1 MKLIFIIFIFMLK
14 LQGEERIISLS
25 PAITEILF
33 ALEKGEAIVG
43 TSAYS
48 LYPQKAQDIPI
59 IGGYENPYLEKIL
72 AFSPTL
78 VIGQVHNQT
87 FLNKLKHFK
96 IKTLMLDLKSIK
108 SIQNSIILL
117 AMRLKSKE
125 AKKLTDAIDNSI
137 KKAKNTQKS
146 HSVMIVYGLRED
158 LRSSTY
164 IAGNNIFFNDI
175 IKECG
180 YTNAYTQDSNAQVVL
195 SYENIIA
202 INPQQIIILHSLAT
216 ESNVDVQ
223 KALKNWYKIPT
234 RASKNSKISIVDED
248 YLHIP
253 SHRISLTI
261 QRLCGEM
268 ND

>member
-1 MKLIFIIFIFMLK
+1 MKIIFIIFIFILK
-14 LQGEERIISLS
+14 LQGAERILSLS

-33 ALEKGEAIVG
+33 ALEKGDAIVG
-43 TSAYS
+43 TSSYS

-59 IGGYENPYLEKIL
+59 IGGYENPHLEKIL

-78 VIGQVHNQT
+78 VIGQVYNSAI
-87 FLNKLKHFK
+87 LDKLKHFK
-96 IKTLMLDLKSIK
+96 VKTLMLDLKSIK
-108 SIQNSIILL
+108 SIQNSITLL
-117 AMRLKSKE
+117 ASHLKSRE

-137 KKAKNTQKS
+137 KEAKSTQKS
-146 HSVMIVYGLRED
+146 HSIMIVYGLRED

-180 YTNAYTQDSNAQVVL
+180 HTNAYTQDSNTQAVL

-216 ESNVDVQ
+216 ESNVNVK

-234 RASKNSKISIVDED
+234 RASKNAKISIVDED

-253 SHRISLTI
+253 SHRIALSI
-261 QRLCGEM
+261 KRLCGEM